1 MPIAKGNWRAETV
14 AMYQILYW
22 KDIPAQ
28 VRVYEG
34 RKPISRQ
41 MPKRFQVEI
50 DRTAM
55 ELGLARTDDYL
66 DQWQWTE
73 KQERPGEPEELLNT
87 LVQELETE
95 HNAKTQ

>member
-1 MPIAKGNWRAETV
+1 M

-34 RKPISRQ
+34 RRRITQQ
-41 MPKRFQVEI
+41 MPKRFQIEI
-50 DRTAM
+50 DRVAM
-55 ELGLARTDDYL
+55 ETGLAGTDDYL

-73 KQERPGEPEELLNT
+73 KQERPGEPEEILKA
-87 LVQELETE
+87 LVQELEAE
-95 HNAKTQ
+95 HNNKARKRKQKGP

>member
-1 MPIAKGNWRAETV
+1 M

-28 VRVYEG
+28 VRVFEG

-41 MPKRFQVEI
+41 MPKRFQIEI

-55 ELGLARTDDYL
+55 EQGLAGTDDYL
-66 DQWQWTE
+66 DQWKWTK
-73 KQERPGEPEELLNT
+73 KQERPGDPEDILDT

-95 HNAKTQ
+95 HDNKIQKQREK

>member
-1 MPIAKGNWRAETV
+1 MAI
-14 AMYQILYW
+14 YQILYW

-55 ELGLARTDDYL
+55 EMGLAGTDDYL
-66 DQWQWTE
+66 DQWKWTE
-73 KQERPGEPEELLNT
+73 KRERPGEPDEILDALA
-87 LVQELETE
+87 QELETE
-95 HNAKTQ
+95 HNAKTKKQKDS

>member
-1 MPIAKGNWRAETV
+1 M

-28 VRVYEG
+28 VRVFEG

-55 ELGLARTDDYL
+55 ETGLAGTDDYL

-73 KQERPGEPEELLNT
+73 KRERPGEPEDILNA
-87 LVQELETE
+87 LVEELEAE
-95 HNAKTQ
+95 HNNKAKKQKRS

>member
-1 MPIAKGNWRAETV
+1 MAI
-14 AMYQILYW
+14 YQILYW

-55 ELGLARTDDYL
+55 EMGLAGTDDYL
-66 DQWQWTE
+66 DQWKWTG
-73 KQERPGEPEELLNT
+73 KRERPGEPDEILDA
-87 LVQELETE
+87 LVQKLEAE
-95 HNAKTQ
+95 YNAKTKKQKDS

>member
-1 MPIAKGNWRAETV
+1 MAI
-14 AMYQILYW
+14 YQILYW

-55 ELGLARTDDYL
+55 EMGLAGTDDYL
-66 DQWQWTE
+66 DQWKWTE
-73 KQERPGEPEELLNT
+73 KRERPGEPDEILDA
-87 LVQELETE
+87 LVQELESE
-95 HNAKTQ
+95 YNAKTKKQKDS

>member
-1 MPIAKGNWRAETV
+1 MAI
-14 AMYQILYW
+14 YQILYW

-55 ELGLARTDDYL
+55 EMGLAGTDDYL

-73 KQERPGEPEELLNT
+73 KRERPGEPDEILDA
-87 LVQELETE
+87 LVQELESE
-95 HNAKTQ
+95 YNAKTKKQKDS